1 MEKFLEIYKQPR
13 LNQEEMENQ
22 NRPITSQEIEW
33 IIKTLPTK
41 KHPKSDGF
49 PGESY
54 QIPKEQIMPNLLKL
68 FQKIKGEEKLPYL
81 LYDSSITLIPKSDS
95 RYATGREN

>member
-68 FQKIKGEEKLPYL
+68 FQKIKGEEKLPYSF
-81 LYDSSITLIPKSDS
+81 YDSSITLIPKSDS